1 MVTRTRSSGI
11 TQTKAGVESQVT
23 NGPTLALGS
32 LSSSRPAR
40 VRVLV
45 GPKGRY
51 GCSGG
56 GVRDLGSRDVGWT
69 VVWLVEQDWTVP
81 GTPNL
86 PVTQLKL
93 NCPHPLP
100 GARAAAKLAQ
110 KS

>member
-1 MVTRTRSSGI
+1 M
-11 TQTKAGVESQVT
+11 ESQVT